1 MCETEVV
8 ERMPKPQRASFED
21 SGDTLMDLFAYGV
34 TSGELLI
41 FLSLIFT
48 ACKMGMRMCHSIIH
62 SV

>member
-34 TSGELLI
+34 TSGELLN
-41 FLSLIFT
+41 LSESHFHRL
-48 ACKMGMRMCHSIIH
+48 
-62 SV
+62 